1 MNSKP
6 ERIILLADMDCFFV
20 EVERLHRPELR
31 GQAVI
36 IGGQPDKRGVVSA
49 CSYEARRFGVHSAMP
64 MGEAYRRLGLDP
76 GRGALPEGQTIE
88 RRGVTIKFLHSGLH
102 GNYGL
107 YSRRVQDVASAM
119 VPVFKPKSVDEFEM
133 DISGCE
139 TIFRRDYGGILEF
152 AQEMR
157 QRVRAEVGLPMSI
170 GIGPGRLVAK
180 MASRH
185 AKPDG
190 VYRVTAREM
199 AAFLAPHDVQ
209 DVPGIGPATAGT
221 LRDMGINRV
230 GQLVMQDQA
239 LLRQTFGIGMWS
251 LVNTLRHGEERAVPP
266 PNTGG
271 MHEHGSMGRLMR
283 EDGHES
289 PAIGFGPA
297 RSRPKSIGHSVT
309 LERDTLDPALI
320 RRTLWRLTEDA
331 CRRLREQDL
340 AAGHVTV
347 TIRYSDFQTLT
358 HGVMLDEP
366 TDLDRVVYETA
377 LRLFAEGRTRRLRIR
392 LLGVRLEKLKPGLS
406 QLRLFEPLAVTRE
419 RALTKT
425 LDLIREKHGRDM
437 VLNGPGVRQIG
448 SERIS
453 TDSQAGVSVSISPQR
468 SAV

>member
-36 IGGQPDKRGVVSA
+36 IGGQPHKRGVVSA

-76 GRGALPEGQTIE
+76 ASPLAEGQSIQ
-88 RRGVTIKFLHSGLH
+88 RKGVTVNFLHSGLH

-107 YSRRVQDVASAM
+107 YSRRVQDVVSAM
-119 VPVFKPKSVDEFEM
+119 VPVFRPKSVDEFEM

-139 TIFRRDYGGILEF
+139 TIFTRDYGGIVEF
-152 AQEMR
+152 AEEMR
-157 QRVRAEVGLPMSI
+157 RRVRAEVGLPMST
-170 GIGPGRLVAK
+170 GIGPGRLIAK

-190 VYRVTAREM
+190 VFRVLPEETVR
-199 AAFLAPHDVQ
+199 FLAPHDVQ

-230 GQLVMQDQA
+230 GQLLQQDQA

-251 LVNTLRHGEERAVPP
+251 LVNTLRHGEDKAVPP

-271 MHEHGSMGRLMR
+271 GHSEHGSMGLLMR

-289 PAIGFGPA
+289 PAIGFGPG

-331 CRRLREQDL
+331 CRRLREKDL
-340 AAGHVTV
+340 AAAHVTV
-347 TIRYSDFQTLT
+347 TIRYSDFETVT
-358 HGVMLDEP
+358 HGTMLREA
-366 TDLDRVVYETA
+366 TDLDRLVFETA
-377 LRLFAEGRTRRLRIR
+377 LRLFDEGRTRRLRIR
-392 LLGVRLEKLKPGLS
+392 LLGVRLEKLRPGLS
-406 QLRLFEPLAVTRE
+406 QLRLFEPVAVTKE
-419 RALTKT
+419 RQLTHT
-425 LDLIREKHGRDM
+425 LDALREKHGRDV
-437 VLNGPGVRQIG
+437 VLSGPGVNQIG

>member
-1 MNSKP
+1 MSSKA

-76 GRGALPEGQTIE
+76 SHGALPEGRTIE
-88 RRGVTIKFLHSGLH
+88 RKGVIVNFLHSGLH

-107 YSRRVQDVASAM
+107 YSRRVQDIAQAM

-133 DISGCE
+133 DITGCE
-139 TIFRRDYGGILEF
+139 TIFTRDYGGIIEF

-157 QRVRAEVGLPMSI
+157 RRVRSEVGLPMSI
-170 GIGPGRLVAK
+170 GIGPGRLIAK

-190 VYRVTAREM
+190 VFRVSPSQVES
-199 AAFLAPHDVQ
+199 FLAPHDVQ
-209 DVPGIGPATAGT
+209 DVPGIGPVTAGT
-221 LRDMGINRV
+221 LRDMGIKRV
-230 GQLVMQDQA
+230 GQLLDHSPA

-251 LVNTLRHGEERAVPP
+251 LVNTLKHGEDRAVPP
-266 PNTGG
+266 PDTGG
-271 MHEHGSMGRLMR
+271 GHEHGSMGKLMR

-289 PAIGFGPA
+289 PAIGFGPG
-297 RSRPKSIGHSVT
+297 RSKPKSIGHSVT
-309 LERDTLDPALI
+309 LERDTLDEALL

-331 CRRLREQDL
+331 CRRLREKDL

-347 TIRYSDFQTLT
+347 TIRYSDFQTVT
-358 HGVMLDEP
+358 HGTMLSEP
-366 TDLDRVVYETA
+366 TDLDRVIYETA
-377 LRLFAEGRTRRLRIR
+377 LRLLDEGRTRRLRIR
-392 LLGVRLEKLKPGLS
+392 LVGVRLEKLRAGLS
-406 QLRLFEPLAVTRE
+406 QLSLFEPVAVTKE
-419 RALTKT
+419 RTLTKT
-425 LDLIREKHGRDM
+425 LDIIREKHGRDM
-437 VLNGPGVRQIG
+437 VLSGPGVRQIG
-448 SERIS
+448 SVRIS
-453 TDSQAGVSVSISPQR
+453 TDSQAGVSLSISPQR